1 MSVIF
6 SDCIDCKNFIDESD
20 DTENKLKCKAFPDG
34 IPSDWFWNKCRSNR
48 DKICSK
54 GYKFIPLNEHI

>member
-6 SDCIDCKNFIDESD
+6 SDCIDCKNFIGNVNDV
-20 DTENKLKCKAFPDG
+20 LICKAFPNG

-54 GYKFIPLNEHI
+54 EYKFVPLNEHI

>member
-6 SDCIDCKNFIDESD
+6 SDCMDCKNYDFDSKKES
-20 DTENKLKCKAFPDG
+20 KCKAFPDG